1 MMDGRRGGRR
11 RGDQTLLPLRRPA
24 RHFAHTVSCWYCDF
38 KCMAFNELLFRLGR
52 RHSKILR
59 IWFSIGIGFSLAA
72 LIGATVVS
80 DVFQHLQPRFSSLKQ
95 ISLLSYMCYCCLVC
109 LLFSFCKIILCEMAK
124 ATLTYAGIA
133 RSRDSSFSL
142 SFLTAGM
149 HMSPSSMGFLCL
161 SSFLC
166 VLVHEFGHALAAAS
180 EGVQMEYIAIFC
192 ALVFPGALVAFND
205 ASLQLLPGLASL
217 RIYCAGIWHNAAV
230 CGVCTLALFLL
241 PFILSPLYI
250 HGESPMVLDV
260 HSTSPLSGYL
270 SPYDVIHSL
279 DEFRVYTAD
288 QWKQKLTVLTEQT
301 PPLSFG
307 QSSEMGNMQKSYCV
321 PHSLIEKSIHVPF
334 TRYETYCPNELFA
347 FAPITCPDMSEY
359 RNGGNKTN
367 NQESVETIHCLNAKD
382 VIKLRKCAH
391 DPVQASSDKSGC
403 LCSEDESCF
412 MPVQLPGLGW
422 VEITYSRLECLNH
435 GRSVDSE
442 NQQSN
447 SGEKGC
453 IQTFVFVGDLTA
465 MAHSVHLTSYQPRL
479 SMYFIA
485 YLPDLLER
493 FLTCSFHVSMV
504 LALLN
509 SLPVFFL
516 DGESILEVTLL
527 HYFGFMS
534 SRMRQSVLRCCLY
547 VGTAICAFLIMR
559 TIFVSVS

>member
-38 KCMAFNELLFRLGR
+38 KCIAFNELLFRLGR
-52 RHSKILR
+52 RHSRILR

-72 LIGATVVS
+72 LIGATV
-80 DVFQHLQPRFSSLKQ
+80 
-95 ISLLSYMCYCCLVC
+95 
-109 LLFSFCKIILCEMAK
+109 IILCEMAK
-124 ATLTYAGIA
+124 ATLMYAGITWF
-133 RSRDSSFSL
+133 RDSSFSL

-217 RIYCAGIWHNAAV
+217 RIYCAGIWHNAAF

-241 PFILSPLYI
+241 PFILSPVYI
-250 HGESPMVLDV
+250 HGESPMVLAV

-279 DEFRVYTAD
+279 DEFRVYTAEE
-288 QWKQKLTVLTEQT
+288 WKQKLTVLTKQT
-301 PPLSFG
+301 PSLSFG
-307 QSSEMGNMQKSYCV
+307 QSSGIGNLQKSYCV

-359 RNGGNKTN
+359 GDGGNKTN
-367 NQESVETIHCLNAKD
+367 SQESVETIHCLNAKD

-391 DPVQASSDKSGC
+391 DPVQASSNHSRC
-403 LCSEDESCF
+403 LCSEDESCL

-422 VEITYSRLECLNH
+422 VEITYSRLECLNR
-435 GRSVDSE
+435 GRSLVSE

-447 SGEKGC
+447 SGERGC
-453 IQTFVFVGDLTA
+453 LQTFVFVGDLTS
-465 MAHSVHLTSYQPRL
+465 MAHSIHLTSYQPRL

-516 DGESILEVTLL
+516 DGESILEATLL
-527 HYFGFMS
+527 YYFGFLS
-534 SRMRQSVLRCCLY
+534 SRMRQSVQRCCLN
-547 VGTAICAFLIMR
+547 VGTVICAFLIMR